1 MTKLYCVRNDSK
13 TMQFEIDTP
22 YNAENL
28 EGETYKVLGE
38 DGRWIYSPLNG
49 HYLTFVLAD

>member
-1 MTKLYCVRNDSK
+1 MTKSYCVRNDSK
-13 TMQFEIDTP
+13 TMQFEINNP
-22 YNAENL
+22 YNAEHL

-49 HYLTFVLAD
+49 HYLTFVLVD

>member
-22 YNAENL
+22 YNAEHVD
-28 EGETYKVLGE
+28 GETYKILGE